1 MLQGLEGGHDA
12 SWDSGMETV
21 TKRKTGT
28 DTERERESHEAQGGR
43 DIERARGCNKVLEK
57 ATKYKGIG
65 VLIAL
70 GNVTRLW
77 GTESRGIERS
87 SRCHKALGNVTKRK
101 RGTEY
106 RHAMGYYKVL
116 KKVKKRKSAEKGKGT
131 ERIRPQ
137 RKCTMSRR
145 GRGQN
150 RTPYT

>member
-106 RHAMGYYKVL
+106 RHRTRNGIL
-116 KKVKKRKSAEKGKGT
+116 QGFEEGQETQKRGKG
-131 ERIRPQ
+131 Q
-137 RKCTMSRR
+137 
-145 GRGQN
+145 GH
-150 RTPYT
+150 RTH